1 MSERRIEF
9 PEKVRVKRL
18 TFAQF
23 KCEGVV
29 TLDDETKAQCGA
41 ALSRKR
47 VEFDHDI
54 AAELGGAATFENC
67 RALCKL
73 CHRAKYP
80 EDAAKIAQ
88 AKRREAAHLGVR
100 AAPAKPL
107 QSAPFA
113 KTEKSLIRQPKTPL
127 PPRAMYR

>member
-100 AAPAKPL
+100 TNPVKKIESPG
-107 QSAPFA
+107 FA
-113 KTEKSLIRQPKTPL
+113 KSEKAAKREPKSSL